1 MISGTDGSD
10 KQDDRLATVKDDDQE
25 DDNDN
30 RISTE
35 QPKNNKKSKDVA
47 KKIKQKT
54 SKYYPASQD

>member
-10 KQDDRLATVKDDDQE
+10 IQDDRLAAVKEDVDQE
-25 DDNDN
+25 EDSDN

-35 QPKNNKKSKDVA
+35 QPENKKKSKDVS

-54 SKYYPASQD
+54 SK

>member
-10 KQDDRLATVKDDDQE
+10 IQDDRLAAVKDDADQG
-25 DDNDN
+25 DDSDN

-35 QPKNNKKSKDVA
+35 QHKNKKKSKDVA

-54 SKYYPASQD
+54 SK